1 MYRKVYQ
8 FILVTASAGF
18 LLTSMG
24 VTTAFCQN
32 TPDAGELLQMANE
45 KMAEADEPAAMEL
58 YEQVIDE
65 DPQNYE
71 ALWNL
76 SILYSKKGQRQEN
89 EEETEQYFI
98 RSLELAEQVLEHH
111 PDKSYSHYVYAVA
124 IGRLADISSPRE
136 RVQSSEE
143 VKEHVDIA
151 LELDPENEAGWH
163 LLGVWHTSAAN
174 LSRAERWAANLL
186 FGGAPEGASNSE
198 AERCLQK
205 AIELDPGNI
214 LFHLDLARFYIT
226 TGREDEAAEVLN
238 ETLELEP
245 RQMDDPDLQDEAREM
260 LNEIS

>member
-1 MYRKVYQ
+1 MYKKVYQ
-8 FILVTASAGF
+8 FILITAFAVF

-32 TPDAGELLQMANE
+32 APDVDELLRMADE
-45 KMAEADEPAAMEL
+45 KMDEADEPAAMEL
-58 YEQVIDE
+58 YEQAIDE

-89 EEETEQYFI
+89 QEERERYFTK
-98 RSLELAEQVLEHH
+98 SMELAEKVLEFH

-124 IGRLADISSPRE
+124 TGRLADISSPRE

-143 VKEHVDIA
+143 IKEHVDKA

-163 LLGVWHTSAAN
+163 LLGVWHASAAN

-186 FGGAPEGASNSE
+186 FGGAPEGASNTE
-198 AERCLQK
+198 AERSLQR
-205 AIELDPGNI
+205 AIELDPENI

-238 ETLELEP
+238 KILEMEP
-245 RQMDDPDLQDEAREM
+245 REMDDPDLQDEAREM
-260 LNEIS
+260 LSEIG